1 MRYLDGDIKDI
12 TTKPPK
18 LLQTF
23 PGHYVRIPKKY
34 TNNRNHDVPY
44 GHQAG
49 RSGAIV
55 ESMFDDRVKGTAK
68 ESKSD
73 SNDKVKSSYE
83 KIWPNNKYLRNQNN
97 NQKLLQNGKLK
108 EFRGNNLIAL
118 ASFPGSGNTW
128 LRYLLQQS
136 TGKYFMEAV
145 QPLKIVGITNNDSLS
160 SFMKSF

>member
-1 MRYLDGDIKDI
+1 MIGKRQPLQWCQPLRYLDGDIKDI

-34 TNNRNHDVPY
+34 SHNRYDEQPNK
-44 GHQAG
+44 HQAG
-49 RSGAIV
+49 ALI
-55 ESMFDDRVKGTAK
+55 EPMFDEKEK
-68 ESKSD
+68 ESKSKN
-73 SNDKVKSSYE
+73 NDKTKLSYE
-83 KIWPNNKYLRNQNN
+83 KIWPNNKYLRNQN

-128 LRYLLQQS
+128 LRYLLQQA
-136 TGKYFMEAV
+136 TGLYIH
-145 QPLKIVGITNNDSLS
+145 LNY
-160 SFMKSF
+160 